1 MHSAAPLPHVEL
13 TDAQW
18 QLLARLAEGPV
29 PDPSDRSA
37 FASALAVDGLDAD
50 QARDDLPT
58 LTWMKLV
65 YLAEGALV
73 LTDLGAAIHF
83 RARYEASLE
92 RLQEVVR
99 LADMRQAAAPR
110 FARAVRRLADGSCSL
125 PEALTGL
132 DGGP

>member
-13 TDAQW
+13 TDAQR
-18 QLLARLAEGPV
+18 QLLARLAEGSV

-50 QARDDLPT
+50 QAREDLPT
-58 LTWMKLV
+58 LKWMKLV
-65 YLAEGALV
+65 QVAEGALM

-83 RARYEASLE
+83 RVLYEASQE

-99 LADMRQAAAPR
+99 LADTHQVVAPR

-125 PEALTGL
+125 PEALTAMEGGL
-132 DGGP
+132 

>member
-1 MHSAAPLPHVEL
+1 VEL

-18 QLLARLAEGPV
+18 QLLARLAEGSV

-58 LTWMKLV
+58 LMWMKVVHLT
-65 YLAEGALV
+65 EGALV
-73 LTDLGAAIHF
+73 LTDLGAAFHF
-83 RARYEASLE
+83 RARYEAALE

-99 LADMRQAAAPR
+99 LADMRQEAAPR

-132 DGGP
+132 DGVL

>member
-18 QLLARLAEGPV
+18 QLLARLAEGAV

-37 FASALAVDGLDAD
+37 FVSALAVDGLDAD
-50 QARDDLPT
+50 QAREDLPT
-58 LTWMKLV
+58 LKWMKLV
-65 YLAEGALV
+65 HLAEGTLM
-73 LTDLGAAIHF
+73 LTDLGTALHF
-83 RARYEASLE
+83 RALYEASLD

-99 LADMRQAAAPR
+99 LADTHQAAAPR

-125 PEALTGL
+125 SEALTAMEGGL
-132 DGGP
+132 